1 MQEIGLLQVCF
12 YQRKWRKMTVKKL
25 ALPEISWVNPFE
37 SDVPGLK
44 HVTFFSTSMQK
55 EIGYAIYLPPGY
67 IYPPGY
73 IFEESLKNSR
83 AGAFPVIY
91 WLHGKGGD
99 ETSGFRVRFPEMYH
113 KAIIEGKAEQAIIVF
128 PNGGNYSMFCDSYDG
143 TILAETALI
152 EELMPIID
160 STYNTIKSG
169 KARAIEGFSMG
180 GFGAVKLSFKYPD
193 LFSSA
198 ITYAGSFHDL
208 DTVSK
213 KRSEVFERMF
223 HNNVDYFQKNSPY
236 IIARNNA
243 ELIKKNISLMFIN
256 GSEDF
261 TLPTNYKFFTLL
273 DELGISYAKKIL
285 EGFRHIPGPYYNAEG
300 LSGFAF
306 HFSNFRRLGV

>member
-1 MQEIGLLQVCF
+1 
-12 YQRKWRKMTVKKL
+12 MTVKKL

-37 SDVPGLK
+37 SDIPGLK
-44 HVTFFSTSMQK
+44 HMTFFSNSMQK
-55 EIGYAIYLPPGY
+55 EIGYTIYLPPGY
-67 IYPPGY
+67 IYPT
-73 IFEESLKNSR
+73 SR

-99 ETSGFRVRFPEMYH
+99 ETTGFRVRFPEMYH

-128 PNGGNYSMFCDSYDG
+128 PNGGNYSMFCDSYDD

-152 EELMPIID
+152 KELMPIID
-160 STYNTIKSG
+160 STFNTIKSG
-169 KARAIEGFSMG
+169 TARAIEGFSMG

-193 LFSSA
+193 LFSSV

-223 HNNVDYFQKNSPY
+223 HNNAGYFQKNSPY

-243 ELIKKNISLMFIN
+243 ELIKKQVRLMFIN

-273 DELGISYAKKIL
+273 DELGISYDKKIL
-285 EGFRHIPGPYYNAEG
+285 EGFRHIPGPYYDAEG
-300 LSGFAF
+300 LNGFAF
-306 HFSNFRRLGV
+306 HFSNFRRLHSILFTPPSKSAQFSGKPS

>member
-1 MQEIGLLQVCF
+1 MQGIGLLQVCF

>member
-1 MQEIGLLQVCF
+1 
-12 YQRKWRKMTVKKL
+12 MTVKKL
-25 ALPEISWVNPFE
+25 ALPEILWVNPFE

-44 HVTFFSTSMQK
+44 HMTFFSNSMQK

-67 IYPPGY
+67 IY
-73 IFEESLKNSR
+73 EENLKNSR

-128 PNGGNYSMFCDSYDG
+128 PNGGNYSMFCDSYND

-160 STYNTIKSG
+160 STYKTIKSG
-169 KARAIEGFSMG
+169 TARAIEGFSMG

-193 LFSSA
+193 LFSSV

-236 IIARNNA
+236 IIAKNNA
-243 ELIKKNISLMFIN
+243 ELIKKHISLMFIN

-273 DELGISYAKKIL
+273 DELGISYDKKIL
-285 EGFRHIPGPYYNAEG
+285 EGFGHVPGPYYDAEG
-300 LSGFAF
+300 LNGFAF